1 MAVPRVFISSTYYD
15 LKEVRNNVG
24 NFIINLGYDPVM
36 HERSGVAYVQDKP
49 LEDDCYHELAS
60 CDIVVCIIGSKF
72 GSQSSNNNL
81 SITMNEI
88 ERALKSKKKVY
99 IFIARDLYVE
109 NRTYEQN
116 KDSGCFKSA
125 YTEDLRVHDFI
136 LKLRN
141 DVKVHVVTHFDT
153 TDDIVFTLKSQ
164 FAGLF
169 QSLLSREASKS
180 ESAVIAD
187 LSDTATLVW
196 DAVDELRQEKE
207 AFFKKFESTVF
218 GRNYTLR
225 AIEEFLG
232 LDKASIFARNIDA
245 LDELMNAF
253 GFNCVSVDNRQEDA
267 RKYTLGNGFFGN
279 TKIMVLKKAL
289 LNDDGTFKDIRQ
301 NSFLNDNLIRSE
313 IPDDDAQLPF

>member
-1 MAVPRVFISSTYYD
+1 M
-15 LKEVRNNVG
+15 L
-24 NFIINLGYDPVM
+24 
-36 HERSGVAYVQDKP
+36 QQ
-49 LEDDCYHELAS
+49 
-60 CDIVVCIIGSKF
+60 VCWTRGSR
-72 GSQSSNNNL
+72 Q
-81 SITMNEI
+81 
-88 ERALKSKKKVY
+88 RAETQ
-99 IFIARDLYVE
+99 R
-109 NRTYEQN
+109 
-116 KDSGCFKSA
+116 
-125 YTEDLRVHDFI
+125 LRA
-136 LKLRN
+136 
-141 DVKVHVVTHFDT
+141 
-153 TDDIVFTLKSQ
+153 
-164 FAGLF
+164 AG
-169 QSLLSREASKS
+169 SREASKS

-187 LSDTATLVW
+187 LSDTAALVW

-267 RKYTLGNGFFGN
+267 RKYTLGNGFYGD

-301 NSFLNDNLIRSE
+301 NSFLNDNLICSE